1 MTPTRAQHR
10 YDTGDRSWKPLA
22 RGKLSLRWQCAE
34 NTDTA
39 ACLSVIL
46 ALQVAQNKA
55 ELLLFCDP
63 GLRKHAH
70 TSLSCWQCGPRCGT
84 SQSRVNKRDIV
95 RGPKGAHAGTKISL
109 CNINGLCQR
118 LSVPF
123 LSFSSCIRGRGLEHE
138 TDPTER
144 QYPCNTGAPCALLP
158 QKRKRQALPRRHASC
173 ARRQASGSCPAQRR
187 STWCPSEKMGHIIG
201 ESLILFTC

>member
-1 MTPTRAQHR
+1 MTQVIAVGSLLT
-10 YDTGDRSWKPLA
+10 
-22 RGKLSLRWQCAE
+22 RGKLSLRWQSAE
-34 NTDTA
+34 YTDTA

-55 ELLLFCDP
+55 ELLLFLDP
-63 GLRKHAH
+63 GLREHAH

-95 RGPKGAHAGTKISL
+95 RGPEGAHAGTKISL
-109 CNINGLCQR
+109 CNINGQCQR

-144 QYPCNTGAPCALLP
+144 QYPCNTELYV
-158 QKRKRQALPRRHASC
+158 RF
-173 ARRQASGSCPAQRR
+173 CPK
-187 STWCPSEKMGHIIG
+187 SEKGRPCHVDMRPARVGK
-201 ESLILFTC
+201 L